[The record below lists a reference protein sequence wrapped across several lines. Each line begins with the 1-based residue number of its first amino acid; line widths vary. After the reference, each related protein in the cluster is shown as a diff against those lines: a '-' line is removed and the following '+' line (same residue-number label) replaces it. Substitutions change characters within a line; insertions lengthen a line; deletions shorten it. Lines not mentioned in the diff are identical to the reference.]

1 MGNAKSEGQTLF
13 WQIYAVT
20 DLSFTE
26 RGVRRVGELGCR
38 EFALAADA
46 VRMGK
51 ERDSRLDVEERRR
64 SYQTMKK
71 RNLKAVSAEA
81 GD

>member
-20 DLSFTE
+20 DLSVTE

-38 EFALAADA
+38 GFALAADA

-51 ERDSRLDVEERRR
+51 ERDSRLDVEERR

>member
-1 MGNAKSEGQTLF
+1 
-13 WQIYAVT
+13 
-20 DLSFTE
+20 
-26 RGVRRVGELGCR
+26 
-38 EFALAADA
+38 LAADA